1 VGFVSSFATLTVAG
15 LGCKFSIE
23 NERFDGGT
31 IRQGAL
37 HACIT
42 TLRPGALHE
51 RSVSGCSGTFGLDA
65 RRRSTLEIFSSSV
78 SEPTYTDAICRRKFR
93 VWLNKN
99 ATVRMC
105 GCLPRL
111 PAQNPSLRAQQ
122 SSRPQVRFVVVS
134 VFPKYQ
140 FRLITKLDHKT

>member
-1 VGFVSSFATLTVAG
+1 MHHDLASG
-15 LGCKFSIE
+15 
-23 NERFDGGT
+23 R
-31 IRQGAL
+31 
-37 HACIT
+37 
-42 TLRPGALHE
+42 LHE
-51 RSVSGCSGTFGLDA
+51 RSVSGRSGTFGLDT
-65 RRRSTLEIFSSSV
+65 RRRSTLEIFASSV

-140 FRLITKLDHKT
+140 FRLITKLDHKTPTTKLRPQNSVRFANWIFCLNSHGSKI